1 MKLSSETISLLKNF
15 STINQS
21 ILIKEGNQLRTI
33 SVMKNIYAVAE
44 VKEQFPREIAIY
56 DLNAFL
62 NALSLH
68 SSPDIDFSNE
78 KYLSWKEANSS
89 GTWFYADPAVIVS
102 PPEKEITLPSKDVC
116 FVYSSSVHEKLMKA
130 ASVYQVSDL
139 SCVGVDGKIV
149 MKVRDKKNDSS
160 NSFMEVVGETDDEF
174 CFNFKVENMKL
185 LSGSYDVIISSKLLA
200 QFTRISGGKLTY
212 FIALEPDSTY
222 I

>member
-1 MKLSSETISLLKNF
+1 MKLSPETISLLKNF

-21 ILIKEGNQLRTI
+21 IFIKGGSELRTI
-33 SVMKNIYAVAE
+33 SVMKNIFASAKVSE
-44 VKEQFPREIAIY
+44 VFPKDFAIY

-62 NALSLH
+62 NAISLH
-68 SSPDIDFSNE
+68 NSPDLDFSNDQCLTWRE
-78 KYLSWKEANSS
+78 SNSS
-89 GTWFYADPAVIVS
+89 GTWYFADPSVIVS
-102 PPEKEITLPSKDVC
+102 PPEKEIVLPTSDVC

-139 SCVGVDGKIV
+139 SCIGADGKIM

-160 NSFMEVVGETDDEF
+160 NYFTEVVGETDAEF

-185 LSGSYDVIISSKLLA
+185 LSGSYDVIVSQKLLA
-200 QFTRISGGKLTY
+200 EFTSKSGNLKY

-222 I
+222 V

>member
-1 MKLSSETISLLKNF
+1 MKLSPETISLLKNF

-21 ILIKEGNQLRTI
+21 IFIKGGSELRTI
-33 SVMKNIYAVAE
+33 SVMKNIFAAAKVSE
-44 VKEQFPREIAIY
+44 VFPKDFAIY

-62 NALSLH
+62 NAISLH
-68 SSPDIDFSNE
+68 SSPDLDFSNDQC
-78 KYLSWKEANSS
+78 LTWKESNSS
-89 GTWFYADPAVIVS
+89 GTWYYADPSVIVS
-102 PPEKEITLPSKDVC
+102 PPEKEIVLPSSDVC

-139 SCVGVDGKIV
+139 SCIGADGKIM

-160 NSFMEVVGETDDEF
+160 NYFTEVVGETDTEF

-185 LSGSYDVIISSKLLA
+185 LSGSYDVVVSRKLLA
-200 QFTRISGGKLTY
+200 EFTSKSGNLKY

-222 I
+222 V

>member
-1 MKLSSETISLLKNF
+1 MKLSPETISLLKNF

-21 ILIKEGNQLRTI
+21 IFIKGGSELRTI
-33 SVMKNIYAVAE
+33 SVMKNIFAAAKVSE
-44 VKEQFPREIAIY
+44 VFPKDFAIY

-62 NALSLH
+62 NAISLH
-68 SSPDIDFSNE
+68 SSPDLDFSDDQCLTWSE
-78 KYLSWKEANSS
+78 SNSS
-89 GTWFYADPAVIVS
+89 GTWYFADPSVIVS
-102 PPEKEITLPSKDVC
+102 PPEKEIVLPSKDVC

-139 SCVGVDGKIV
+139 SCIGADGKIM

-160 NSFMEVVGETDDEF
+160 NYFTEVVGETDSEF

-185 LSGSYDVIISSKLLA
+185 LSGSYDVVVSQKLLA
-200 QFTRISGGKLTY
+200 EFTSKSGNLKY

-222 I
+222 E